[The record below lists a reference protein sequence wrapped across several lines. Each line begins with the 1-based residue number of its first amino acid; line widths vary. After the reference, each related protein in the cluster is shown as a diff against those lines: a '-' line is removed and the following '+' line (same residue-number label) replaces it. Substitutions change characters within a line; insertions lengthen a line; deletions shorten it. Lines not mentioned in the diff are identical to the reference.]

1 MSDTT
6 PFGFG
11 KFVPGFDFLQNLAK
25 GASGNMAQMPNL
37 SSWIAPTISI
47 EDLDKRVQ
55 ELKAVQFWL
64 EQNSRALSATIQ
76 ALEVQKMTLATLQ
89 GMNVSMGDV
98 ANAFKLQTT
107 DSVRGSMQKMTESFA
122 GAAQSMGAAAKPA
135 PTPTSTPKAVPDVPV
150 PPAAIPQPAAASAES
165 KAPTSAVDPMQWW
178 GALTQQFQQ
187 IAGTVLADVA
197 KQASFDATQSAAKDA
212 LKTATKMATNM
223 ASKSVQ
229 SVQQATRAA
238 TSAASTLAS
247 AVPLPMSPPMPVVR
261 AGAAGAA
268 VTKPAPV
275 KKTTAAKNTTVAKD
289 TTAAKKPVA
298 ASKAAAPKATAPASK
313 TTPRRPPAR

>member
-107 DSVRGSMQKMTESFA
+107 DSVMGSMQKMTESFA

-135 PTPTSTPKAVPDVPV
+135 PARGGASVLTGPWSSRRAGRHPSRRAPCSVA
-150 PPAAIPQPAAASAES
+150 PAPASAARS
-165 KAPTSAVDPMQWW
+165 SAP
-178 GALTQQFQQ
+178 LR
-187 IAGTVLADVA
+187 
-197 KQASFDATQSAAKDA
+197 
-212 LKTATKMATNM
+212 
-223 ASKSVQ
+223 
-229 SVQQATRAA
+229 ATRAVLA
-238 TSAASTLAS
+238 RSRCRPSRSASS
-247 AVPLPMSPPMPVVR
+247 R
-261 AGAAGAA
+261 
-268 VTKPAPV
+268 
-275 KKTTAAKNTTVAKD
+275 D
-289 TTAAKKPVA
+289 
-298 ASKAAAPKATAPASK
+298 
-313 TTPRRPPAR
+313 